1 MSSFQSPKQFYSPE
15 DLNELE
21 WLFDSVWAMFKAQH
35 PTRKTA
41 DEELKTKLRR
51 TLFALTC
58 SGNVRDEDELRAH
71 LLASV
76 TVGPREAWRRSRPP
90 RTRKILP
97 EAEV

>member
-1 MSSFQSPKQFYSPE
+1 MGSFQSPKQFYSPE

-35 PTRKTA
+35 PTRKMP
-41 DEELKTKLRR
+41 DEELKTNLRR

-58 SGNVRDEDELRAH
+58 SGNLRDEDELRAH

-76 TVGPREAWRRSRPP
+76 TGGPRDAWQRSRPR
-90 RTRKILP
+90 RTRKFSRNMP
-97 EAEV
+97 